1 MNMRGAGKKMEHCIV
16 ILLAGIIIPI
26 CVSVIGILHPVDIPA
41 MHRYKEAT
49 KSLGGYCA
57 SYGAFYVR
65 DADGKTFEMYAAY
78 RLCEDSCAEL
88 YIPGNAQG
96 TAWLTINGRGPE
108 SLTIDGARWF
118 VCNAGTRMQDWLAG
132 VSVRAVYVQSGT
144 LQTLGADASTARLIW
159 AET

>member
-1 MNMRGAGKKMEHCIV
+1 MNMRGAGKTMDHCIV
-16 ILLAGIIIPI
+16 ILLVGILIPV
-26 CVSVIGILHPVDIPA
+26 CASVIGILHPADTPA
-41 MHRYKEAT
+41 MHGYKEAT

-65 DADGKTFEMYAAY
+65 DADGKTFEVCAAC

-88 YIPGNAQG
+88 YIPESTQG
-96 TAWLTINGRGPE
+96 AVRFNINSRGPE

-132 VSVRAVYVQSGT
+132 VPVRAVYVQSGT

-159 AET
+159 TET